1 MQDKVQ
7 LISSKNNMSHN
18 NKKEYQQTNINKNRL
33 PQTFK
38 RNAPAIHRKKAVST
52 YNNKYN
58 ITNIHIYIYIYIYN
72 NIFIFFLTYKK
83 IFFL

>member
-38 RNAPAIHRKKAVST
+38 RNAPASHRKKVST
-52 YNNKYN
+52 HNNKYN
-58 ITNIHIYIYIYIYN
+58 ITNIYIYIYIA
-72 NIFIFFLTYKK
+72 IFSFSF
-83 IFFL
+83 